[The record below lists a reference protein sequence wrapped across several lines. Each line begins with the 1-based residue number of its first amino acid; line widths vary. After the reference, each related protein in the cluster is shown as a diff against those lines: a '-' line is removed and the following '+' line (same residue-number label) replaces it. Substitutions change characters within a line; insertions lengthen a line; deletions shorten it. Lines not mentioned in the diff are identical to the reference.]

1 MKLVIIFK
9 FILSYS
15 LLFIYSNNKDVI
27 KVSKQFLPNMAK
39 GFDHPKLNLYIG
51 DGFEFMNN
59 HKNEF
64 DVIITDSSD
73 PEGKIKLFNTIYTY
87 FKLIENFIMKLKLG
101 PAQTLFQT
109 SYYQLMNNALRE
121 NGIVCCQ
128 GI

>member
-1 MKLVIIFK
+1 
-9 FILSYS
+9 
-15 LLFIYSNNKDVI
+15 
-27 KVSKQFLPNMAK
+27 MAK

-128 GI
+128 GL